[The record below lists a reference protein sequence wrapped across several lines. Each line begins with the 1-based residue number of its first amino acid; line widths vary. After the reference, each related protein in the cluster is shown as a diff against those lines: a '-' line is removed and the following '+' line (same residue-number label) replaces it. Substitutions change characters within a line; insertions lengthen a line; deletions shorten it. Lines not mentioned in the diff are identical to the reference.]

1 MDSLLTIEEEYL
13 EWNSTEEAVDLQILA
28 KVRNKYLAQVDGWN
42 HEIICK
48 LNFYRK
54 MLWI

>member
-28 KVRNKYLAQVDGWN
+28 KVRYRFYAEIYGLIDG
-42 HEIICK
+42 
-48 LNFYRK
+48 
-54 MLWI
+54 